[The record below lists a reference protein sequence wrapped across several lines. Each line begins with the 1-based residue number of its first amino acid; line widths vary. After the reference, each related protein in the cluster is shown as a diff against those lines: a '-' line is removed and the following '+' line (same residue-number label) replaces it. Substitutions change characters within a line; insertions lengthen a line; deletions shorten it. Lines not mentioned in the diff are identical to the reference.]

1 MCKRMW
7 RRIAP
12 RCEGPQHPKDAVWDT
27 AIVYTRDAARFTRQ
41 HWFDGSPFM
50 VSEFIAH
57 DLTDPYIPSRL
68 RRFSVRALP
77 TSNPLSGPHPSANDL
92 KRQPRAR
99 PRTYRI
105 SRGSVGGDSSVQRRS
120 GL

>member
-68 RRFSVRALP
+68 RRFFVPRLPAPKPFSSRAL
-77 TSNPLSGPHPSANDL
+77 SANEWS
-92 KRQPRAR
+92 AR
-99 PRTYRI
+99 PPTPRRPKRI
-105 SRGSVGGDSSVQRRS
+105 Q
-120 GL
+120 